1 MPSSLWGHWGVR
13 PSPRRPALD
22 RKSVV
27 DLVENRDIAVLYEL
41 WVFFAVADAITAAK
55 GAEPSAASSYRA
67 SMVAIH
73 VDPTFRVV
81 WADGTTL
88 TYNETFTRGNR
99 GSWSLALR
107 PDVVLRVPSGDAQ
120 CLYLFDAKFKVR
132 WLEDGDDTEA
142 GKAEERRGAF
152 LHGDLYKMH
161 AYRDAI
167 AEAREVWV
175 VYPGTERRWFQAQ
188 DGGGVGGVPAVPGDT
203 KALHAE
209 IARLCAQPATFDTFE
224 PTGVDA
230 APGV

>member
-1 MPSSLWGHWGVR
+1 
-13 PSPRRPALD
+13 
-22 RKSVV
+22 
-27 DLVENRDIAVLYEL
+27 
-41 WVFFAVADAITAAK
+41 
-55 GAEPSAASSYRA
+55 
-67 SMVAIH
+67 
-73 VDPTFRVV
+73 
-81 WADGTTL
+81 
-88 TYNETFTRGNR
+88 
-99 GSWSLALR
+99 
-107 PDVVLRVPSGDAQ
+107 
-120 CLYLFDAKFKVR
+120 LFDAKFKVR

-142 GKAEERRGAF
+142 EKAEERRGAF
-152 LHGDLYKMH
+152 LYGDLYKMH

-188 DGGGVGGVPAVPGDT
+188 DGGGVGGVPAVLGDT